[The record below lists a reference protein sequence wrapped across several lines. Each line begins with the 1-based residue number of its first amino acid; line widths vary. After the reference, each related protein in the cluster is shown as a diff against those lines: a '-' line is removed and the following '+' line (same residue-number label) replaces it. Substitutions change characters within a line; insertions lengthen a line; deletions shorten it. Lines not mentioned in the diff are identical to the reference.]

1 MSKKELVATDYGFN
15 GIKNILN
22 KHDINYASWIARQ
35 IHKERGGIELYTPNV
50 EGEIYLTW
58 GDIYHIK
65 LTTVHTKKTF
75 DSIVNLN
82 ELQQMLVM
90 LEEQRQRTKK
100 GIADM
105 LMKAFSKDEEE

>member
-1 MSKKELVATDYGFN
+1 VSKKELVATDYGFN

-58 GDIYHIK
+58 GDIYFVDIK
-65 LTTVHTKKTF
+65 FVNQNNKEFKSAVSITELE
-75 DSIVNLN
+75 SIVIKI
-82 ELQQMLVM
+82 EEMRKDYVKKMSEMLKTNF
-90 LEEQRQRTKK
+90 R
-100 GIADM
+100 
-105 LMKAFSKDEEE
+105 EEE

>member
-1 MSKKELVATDYGFN
+1 MEKKQLDDTDYGFN

-58 GDIYHIK
+58 GDIYFVDIK
-65 LTTVHTKKTF
+65 FVNQNNKEFKSTVNPKELEDIIIKIEEMRKNYVRQMSEMLKTNF
-75 DSIVNLN
+75 
-82 ELQQMLVM
+82 
-90 LEEQRQRTKK
+90 R
-100 GIADM
+100 
-105 LMKAFSKDEEE
+105 EEE